1 MAKKG
6 RPKMVMTEKEEQ
18 IMKMLW
24 SNGPLFVREMVALYP
39 EPQPHFN
46 TVSTLVR
53 ILEQKGHVG
62 HEVVNGSHRFFA
74 ITQLENVRKS
84 RFSSFVKD
92 YFSNSYMSAV
102 SALVKEEKISADE
115 LRELLDMVEK
125 QSGENK

>member
-24 SNGPLFVREMVALYP
+24 NNGPLFVREMVALYP